1 MLKIWAYILSIIVF
15 TQALGF
21 NPKTLMNLDDIW
33 SHYQMHQEEYG
44 DDFLTFIDLHY
55 GSGKAEHQ
63 DEHQEH
69 EQLPCLNCN
78 LLQTQ
83 IVFFSVLEFNFIQI
97 ETPTKR
103 NLNTFYNDNYFSTIT
118 FEVFQPPKHFD
129 WS

>member
-1 MLKIWAYILSIIVF
+1 MHYAKNLGLHIVF
-15 TQALGF
+15 HCVYASLGF

-83 IVFFSVLEFNFIQI
+83 IVLISVLEFNFIQI
-97 ETPTKR
+97 ETPIDK
-103 NLNTFYNDNYFSTIT
+103 NLNYLL
-118 FEVFQPPKHFD
+118 QQ
-129 WS
+129 

>member
-1 MLKIWAYILSIIVF
+1 MQKIWAYILSFIVF

-21 NPKTLMNLDDIW
+21 NPKTIINLDEIW

-55 GSGKAEHQ
+55 GIGKAEHQ

-78 LLQTQ
+78 LFQTQ
-83 IVFFSVLEFNFIQI
+83 IVLISVLEFNFIQI
-97 ETPTKR
+97 ETPIDK
-103 NLNTFYNDNYFSTIT
+103 NLNTFYNNNYFSTVT
-118 FEVFQPPKHFD
+118 GEVFQPPKEIV
-129 WS
+129 